1 MKGDVLAVVEI
12 GGTSV
17 KIGFGIDGRP
27 SDFTRTVPTQ
37 QIRTAD
43 PVADLAALVVEACTT
58 AGLSPAAVVATVPG
72 FINRDVDTVLHAKN
86 VPELD
91 GRPLATELS
100 AKLRCP
106 VRLERDVVLQLLG
119 EASAGA
125 VRGETEVLAIY
136 IGTGIGAAYLG
147 ADGIFRGGGW
157 ALEIGHIPLRPTS
170 PGETPVSLETH
181 ASGAV
186 LATLADQFGI
196 DVGTVFLE
204 TGMPALSQALDILIR
219 DQALAIATAVA
230 LFSPR
235 RLLIGG
241 GVVEMRGYPR
251 ETLANHIAACLPAG
265 RGVQPPEI
273 VYTRLGWQAAIWGA
287 LVLHR
292 GDGVPERSGDVTTA
306 VPS

>member
-1 MKGDVLAVVEI
+1 MSGDVLAVVEI

-17 KIGFGIDGRP
+17 KIGFGVDGRP
-27 SDFTRTVPTQ
+27 SDFTLIFPTQ
-37 QIRTAD
+37 RIRTAD
-43 PVADLAALVVEACTT
+43 PAADLATLVTTASTT

-72 FINRDVDTVLHAKN
+72 FIDRDGDTVLHAKN

-91 GRPLATELS
+91 GHPLATKLS
-100 AKLRCP
+100 AALRCP

-125 VRGETEVLAIY
+125 VRGETEVLAVY

-147 ADGIFRGGGW
+147 EHGIFRGSGW
-157 ALEIGHIPLRPTS
+157 ALEIGHIPMRPAS
-170 PGETPVSLETH
+170 PGETPASLEAH
-181 ASGAV
+181 ASGAA
-186 LATLADQFGI
+186 LATLADRFGI

-204 TGMPALSQALDILIR
+204 PGIPALSQALAILIR
-219 DQALAIATAVA
+219 DQALAIATALA

-241 GVVEMRGYPR
+241 GVVDMRGYPR
-251 ETLANHIAACLPAG
+251 ESLASHVAACLPAG
-265 RGVQPPEI
+265 RGVQTPEI
-273 VYTRLGWQAAIWGA
+273 VYTSLGWQAAIWGA

-292 GDGVPERSGDVTTA
+292 GDRTLA
-306 VPS
+306 